1 MERQVIKENMRSDT
15 DCHWYKISSSFLFT
29 MNNLSCKQTDCVLVN
44 IVGIRIDCNVLLLIE
59 LPITLIVQLP
69 LSFLKS
75 KI

>member
-1 MERQVIKENMRSDT
+1 
-15 DCHWYKISSSFLFT
+15 

-44 IVGIRIDCNVLLLIE
+44 IVGIRIDCSNVLLLIE